1 MKKAS
6 SSFLVFAFAALFL
19 SVNSFAQRGPNRP
32 GPQQPVP
39 QPQRPVPGPQI
50 PGPQF
55 PSSQT
60 QIIQEQVNSVL
71 RTYEPLRL
79 LDLLRVPR
87 QQEQMAE
94 VISLRIQAQSIIQ
107 GPSQL
112 EVRSRGV
119 LLATQTVRRQ
129 MQEVV
134 LTLPAGSLLASL
146 DLASSGEIYLS
157 TITAEVRE
165 QRIPG
170 PGQVMQVSANS
181 LVTLKLQQSVR
192 GYAQISLDQLVR
204 SQLGLSLE
212 GASLERVVVQG
223 QPLGMGRAASVQV
236 ELNNRPTGE
245 VKYLGQQA
253 QTPIRIETLEEV
265 RSLSLIVSGDA
276 VISEVRIRV
285 GQVRPRFPEIPR
297 AERVFVGRQVD
308 LRSPLMLSDVLRY
321 ESRLIRAIRIEG
333 RATRQVQA
341 HLTLVGIYG
350 GLQGTGA
357 LGSMPSSALI
367 VLPRPMSASELRIEA
382 QAAALIDSLEIE
394 FESTYPRR

>member
-6 SSFLVFAFAALFL
+6 SSFLVLAFAALFL
-19 SVNSFAQRGPNRP
+19 SVNSFAQVRGPGR
-32 GPQQPVP
+32 PQQPI
-39 QPQRPVPGPQI
+39 PVPQI
-50 PGPQF
+50 P
-55 PSSQT
+55 SSQS
-60 QIIQEQVNSVL
+60 QIIQEQANMVL
-71 RTYEPLRL
+71 RSLDRLRL
-79 LDLLRVPR
+79 SDLLRLQR
-87 QQEQMAE
+87 HQEQLE
-94 VISLRIQAQSIIQ
+94 ILSLRIQAQSMAQ
-107 GPSQL
+107 VQSQL
-112 EVRSRGV
+112 EVRAMGRV
-119 LLATQTVRRQ
+119 LSSQIVRRQ
-129 MQEVV
+129 MQDVSIA
-134 LTLPAGSLLASL
+134 LPAGT
-146 DLASSGEIYLS
+146 LASSVELAASGDTYVS
-157 TITAEVRE
+157 TIIAEVRE
-165 QRIPG
+165 QRIPGPG

-236 ELNNRPTGE
+236 ELNNRPTGD

-253 QTPIRIETLEEV
+253 QTPIQIQTMEEV

-276 VISEVRIRV
+276 LISEVRIRV
-285 GQVRPRFPEIPR
+285 GQVRPRFPEAPR

-308 LRSPLMLSDVLRY
+308 IRQPLLLSDVLRY

-341 HLTLVGIYG
+341 HLTLVGTYG
-350 GLQGTGA
+350 GLQGAGA

-394 FESTYPRR
+394 FEIRR